1 LFFFV
6 GPSYIRPNQTAL
18 YRYEQRVKKVDKE
31 HKKIMDQIKKSMSD
45 LKDRPRILSTA
56 RVFKLYSE
64 RLRAYLIQRYMAPLS
79 FIDRIRARRELKL
92 VQSIRRKLKK
102 YKLVLRETDKSGVFH
117 NGPEMDYEQKATA
130 YRMKTRAYEELPSDP
145 HPLNDVFVKVGRL
158 LNQLRSAE
166 KIREWQKKKMMPI
179 RAETELAYMYFVPK
193 THKVTILIF
202 CASSSFIILYF

>member
-1 LFFFV
+1 M
-6 GPSYIRPNQTAL
+6 
-18 YRYEQRVKKVDKE
+18 KKVDKE

-92 VQSIRRKLKK
+92 VQSIRRKLKQ

-117 NGPEMDYEQKATA
+117 IGPEMDYEQKATA
-130 YRMKTRAYEELPSDP
+130 YHMKTRAYEELPSDP
-145 HPLNDVFVKVGRL
+145 HPLNDVFVQVGRL
-158 LNQLRSAE
+158 LNQLRSTE
-166 KIREWQKKKMMPI
+166 KIREWQRKKMVTT

-193 THKVTILIF
+193 THKVVVFLF
-202 CASSSFIILYF
+202 FVSSSLIILYF